1 MAISRYDKTK
11 NVNFDYHDTQR
22 SVKIEDIISDDDFF
36 YVLKDR
42 ERLDQL
48 SRRFLGDGKYW
59 WIICMLNN
67 FDGPFD
73 PNLIPGTI
81 IRITRNIN
89 NVISKL

>member
-1 MAISRYDKTK
+1 MAISRYINTEND
-11 NVNFDYHDTQR
+11 NFDYQNTFKQVQID
-22 SVKIEDIISDDDFF
+22 DIIADDDFF

-42 ERLDQL
+42 ERLDQIA
-48 SRRFLGDGKYW
+48 RRFLGDGRYW
-59 WIICMLNN
+59 WIICLMNA

-73 PNLIPGTI
+73 KRMIPGTI